1 MNPWILSAIAVVPW
15 ALFPLIVL
23 LRMRGATMLSAY
35 AATPPE
41 RAVLVSVIVP
51 ARNEAHNIEACVR
64 SILGSSWPSI
74 EVIVVN
80 DSSSDETGAIA
91 AAIARMDTRLH
102 VLDAPPLPDGW
113 MGKQWACHTGAAA
126 ARGDF
131 LLFTDADTR
140 YTPELVTRAVN
151 ALRAR
156 AADLLSVGGAQLMET
171 FWERL
176 LQPHIFWI
184 LAARYGSPDTMSRST
199 NPINKIANGQFMLV
213 TRSAYAAE
221 GGHAAVRQHV
231 AEDLR
236 IAQEWTRH
244 GRSVQLV
251 MTTDKFATRMYR
263 GLGEVA
269 RGWGKNIYAAGRDT
283 VPLGRVGQR
292 LLRAIFPLPA
302 LWEVVPALVAIGW
315 AAGWVGTAFGA
326 WGAAAWLCN
335 TIARAVVHHL
345 MRAPLWMAPLNPL
358 AALVFGGISA
368 GAAWR
373 GSRVTWKDRSYVS
386 G

>member
-221 GGHAAVRQHV
+221 GGHAAVRHHV

-251 MTTDKFATRMYR
+251 MTTDEFATRMYR

-358 AALVFGGISA
+358 AAVVIGGISA

>member
-251 MTTDKFATRMYR
+251 MTTDEFATRMYR